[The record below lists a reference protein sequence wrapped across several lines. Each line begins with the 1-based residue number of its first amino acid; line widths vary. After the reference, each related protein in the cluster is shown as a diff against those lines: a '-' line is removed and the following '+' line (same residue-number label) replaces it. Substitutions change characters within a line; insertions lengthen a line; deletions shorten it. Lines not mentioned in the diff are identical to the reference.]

1 MCFGDATLLR
11 RVRKNHS
18 VHRRRDL
25 LDELVYRGLVPHA
38 LLVQKAFALVVV
50 EDVEIGVPV
59 HGTRA
64 FTGGAAA
71 AGFATASSC

>member
-1 MCFGDATLLR
+1 MCFEDATHVR

-50 EDVEIGVPV
+50 EDVETEFPSMGLELSLVGLLQLALP
-59 HGTRA
+59 
-64 FTGGAAA
+64 
-71 AGFATASSC
+71 